1 MSIELPFPS
10 GVDLAGQRVGVQVVA
25 VDPQANPAGLAF
37 SNGILL
43 IMDDVGFRLECATVM
58 APDANDQG
66 VFPPFKGLAPIVT
79 FGF

>member
-1 MSIELPFPS
+1 MLVELPFPS
-10 GVDLAGQRVGVQVVA
+10 GVDLAGQRVGIQVVS

-43 IMDDVGFRLECATVM
+43 IMDDVGFRSECTTVL
-58 APDANDQG
+58 APDANDQSP
-66 VFPPFKGLAPIVT
+66 FLPFKGLAPIVT